1 MSNDCSFS
9 FNQAEGF
16 DYQAPGTVKYQI
28 DSDYLVV
35 NNDGQYRAV
44 GLATYE
50 DGIQRPIAT
59 DICDH
64 EAVIARQKGMPVYNN
79 YDELQSVAE
88 QLTPEHGAWND
99 IFEFAIEDK
108 FPTGEYQFKPEGLG
122 LQ

>member
-1 MSNDCSFS
+1 MGNIGLLVWQPTKTA
-9 FNQAEGF
+9 FNA
-16 DYQAPGTVKYQI
+16 
-28 DSDYLVV
+28 
-35 NNDGQYRAV
+35 
-44 GLATYE
+44 
-50 DGIQRPIAT
+50 PIAT

-108 FPTGEYQFKPEGLG
+108 FPTGEYQFKPEGMG